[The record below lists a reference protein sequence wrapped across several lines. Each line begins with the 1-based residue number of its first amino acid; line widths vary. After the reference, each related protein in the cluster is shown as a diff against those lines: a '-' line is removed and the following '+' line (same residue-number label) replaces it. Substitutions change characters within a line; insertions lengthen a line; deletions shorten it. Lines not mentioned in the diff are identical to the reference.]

1 MNLEGLQHLLQATA
15 PATRDGV
22 GATSIPRV
30 LLANVRDISEPT
42 PSVAEPIL
50 ALCVQGTKRIAL
62 GEQIYDQAPGSFL
75 TVAVDLPITGAFV
88 GATRSRPY
96 LGFGLLIDTAVV
108 ASLLV
113 DAADIH
119 RPPRIVRPA
128 GISMGTASDDL
139 VDAVARMVKLVARP
153 RDAAVLAPMVERE
166 ILWHVLNGPEG
177 WTLRQIGLTDSS
189 LSHLGRAI
197 SHLRSNAFS
206 PLHVNE
212 LASIAGLGV
221 SSFHRQFRAVTEM
234 SPVQYQKRIRLQEAR
249 LRLLRSPRDIAG
261 VGHSVGYGSASQ
273 FSREYRREF
282 GLSPRMDA
290 LRLRDLEESTA

>member
-1 MNLEGLQHLLQATA
+1 MNLEGLRHLLQATA
-15 PATRDGV
+15 PVTRDGV

-30 LLANVRDISEPT
+30 LLANVHAVSEPT

-50 ALCVQGTKRIAL
+50 ALCVQGSKRIAL
-62 GEQIYDQAPGSFL
+62 GEQIYDQCPGSFL
-75 TVAVDLPITGAFV
+75 TVAVDLPINGAFV

-96 LGFGLLIDTAVV
+96 LGFGLLIDTSVV

-113 DAADIH
+113 DAADILQ
-119 RPPRIVRPA
+119 PPRIVRAA
-128 GISMGTASDDL
+128 GISTGTASDEL
-139 VDAVARMVKLVARP
+139 LDAVARMVKLVDRP
-153 RDAAVLAPMVERE
+153 RDARILAPMVERE
-166 ILWHVLNGPEG
+166 ILWHVLNGPHG

-197 SHLRSNAFS
+197 SHLRSNAFD
-206 PLHVNE
+206 PLQVHE
-212 LASIAGLGV
+212 LASMAGLGV

-234 SPVQYQKRIRLQEAR
+234 SPIQYQKRIRLQEAR
-249 LRLLRSPRDIAG
+249 LRLLRSPGDIAG

-290 LRLRDLEESTA
+290 VRLRDLEESTA